1 MHFTCALDF
10 QLQRVLCVAIFYVY
24 QCDHTDDP
32 LLSSQHSSSSDTPYL
47 SNPVLVSHSHLLLAM
62 APEIKFTPFGIPY
75 IVEFANVAFRKRSKS
90 ASSSTAPTAGA
101 STSSVNL
108 SRAATQRSATIPTTT
123 LEVNLSPHDSDGEG
137 LFVSFAS
144 SQGHPHR
151 RLSETRLLR
160 LKHRIANA
168 VVAAG
173 MDTPPAQKSSIPERC
188 VSHGRIHTSDLR
200 RAGAAPAPSSFYQGT
215 YGQVMSALKD
225 AGLTT
230 TPCHQSGFADG
241 ESLVTVDLTPF

>member
-1 MHFTCALDF
+1 
-10 QLQRVLCVAIFYVY
+10 
-24 QCDHTDDP
+24 
-32 LLSSQHSSSSDTPYL
+32 
-47 SNPVLVSHSHLLLAM
+47 M

-90 ASSSTAPTAGA
+90 ASSSIAATTGA
-101 STSSVNL
+101 STSSVTL
-108 SRAATQRSATIPTTT
+108 TRAATQRSATIPTTT

-144 SQGHPHR
+144 SQGHAHR

-173 MDTPPAQKSSIPERC
+173 MDTPPAQKSSVPERC
-188 VSHGRIHTSDLR
+188 ISHGRIHTSDLR
-200 RAGAAPAPSSFYQGT
+200 RAGAASPAPSSFYQGT

-241 ESLVTVDLTPF
+241 ESLVAVDLTFF